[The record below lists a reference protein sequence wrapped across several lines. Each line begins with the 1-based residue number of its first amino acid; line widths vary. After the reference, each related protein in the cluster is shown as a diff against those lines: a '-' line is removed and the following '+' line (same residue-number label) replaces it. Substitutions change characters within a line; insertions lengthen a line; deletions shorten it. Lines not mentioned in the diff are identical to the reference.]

1 MCLFPRRRRND
12 YEMQD
17 DPSSQQ
23 REEQEYE
30 DPDTLGD
37 FRKNSVPNKEGQ
49 FQSLMSPST
58 ASDDQEYDYITTS
71 ASQAAASSHGDD
83 SQKFDCTDCTAYN
96 VISR

>member
-1 MCLFPRRRRND
+1 
-12 YEMQD
+12 MQD
-17 DPSSQQ
+17 DQQ

-37 FRKNSVPNKEGQ
+37 FRKISVPNNEGQ
-49 FQSLMSPST
+49 FQSLPSPST